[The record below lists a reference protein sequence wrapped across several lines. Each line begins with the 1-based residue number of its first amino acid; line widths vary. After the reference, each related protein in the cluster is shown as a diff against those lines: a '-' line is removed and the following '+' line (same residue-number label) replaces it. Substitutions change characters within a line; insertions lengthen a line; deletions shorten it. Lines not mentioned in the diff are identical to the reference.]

1 MHDDDF
7 WEIIDAANSAAA
19 SVDDRAAALK
29 SVLASKSPEE
39 LIAFEAAYAGQVNKA
54 YRWDLWG
61 AAYVINGGCSDD
73 GFDYFRDWL
82 ISEGRQ
88 RFDAAL
94 ENPESLAD
102 MDIDEGEAEFE
113 EFRYVV
119 LEVFEERTGH
129 QMDRREPQH
138 PDRLDPAGEP
148 WDEDDVAAL
157 YPRLAAKMGW

>member
-1 MHDDDF
+1 MTDDDF
-7 WEIIDAANSAAA
+7 WEIIDAANSAAT
-19 SVDDRAAALK
+19 SVDERAAALE
-29 SVLASKSPEE
+29 SVLSRKSPEA
-39 LIAFEAAYAGQVNKA
+39 LVAFEAAYAGQVNKA

-61 AAYVINGGCSDD
+61 AAYIINGGCSDD

-88 RFDAAL
+88 RYDAAL
-94 ENPESLAD
+94 ANPESLAEID
-102 MDIDEGEAEFE
+102 LDEGEAEFE

-119 LEVFEERTGH
+119 SAVYEERTGRN
-129 QMDRREPQH
+129 MDRGEPSY
-138 PDRLDPAGEP
+138 PFRPEPAGDP